1 MNGAAVRPR
10 WPAGVGVAVV
20 LAALAFA
27 LALGGW
33 TWRADR
39 LVYDIG
45 LSFWRRPV
53 PEGIVIVAID
63 DASVAAIGRWPWPRA
78 VHSTLLARLAAA
90 RPRAI
95 GLDVTFSEPDADPA
109 QDALLARQLAAAA
122 PVVAAVAGNRRNW
135 T

>member
-78 VHSTLLARLAAA
+78 P
-90 RPRAI
+90 RPRPSRPKKPLAPACAI
-95 GLDVTFSEPDADPA
+95 PA
-109 QDALLARQLAAAA
+109 PPRSGRIWA
-122 PVVAAVAGNRRNW
+122 
-135 T
+135 

>member
-45 LSFWRRPV
+45 LSFWVRIHAPLLDTPTQPV
-53 PEGIVIVAID
+53 NP
-63 DASVAAIGRWPWPRA
+63 
-78 VHSTLLARLAAA
+78 LK
-90 RPRAI
+90 
-95 GLDVTFSEPDADPA
+95 PA
-109 QDALLARQLAAAA
+109 
-122 PVVAAVAGNRRNW
+122 
-135 T
+135 